1 MREQGAELYDFGFGN
16 DFLDMTQEAQAT
28 KAKRNR
34 TTSDF
39 KASAQRRKR
48 STGEKV
54 TYGMEKMTADR
65 APDIKLVTRIYRNS
79 HNSVTTK
86 KSINSI

>member
-1 MREQGAELYDFGFGN
+1 MREQGAELHDFGFGN
-16 DFLDMTQEAQAT
+16 DFLDMTQEAQAA
-28 KAKRNR
+28 KAERNR

-48 STGEKV
+48 STGGKV
-54 TYGMEKMTADR
+54 TYGMEEITADQV
-65 APDIKLVTRIYRNS
+65 PDIRLVTRIYRNS